1 LEASYAF
8 SVSSELALAKQLAG
22 IAVGDQGVSYNRG
35 LMRNRSKATSNSLL
49 GRGCAVL
56 ECRCRPR
63 CPCSMTSSRGSK
75 RGTNARHDRPVR
87 RRPRIREAYVQGV
100 HSACLNHLH

>member
-1 LEASYAF
+1 MSVRSSQPPLSLEASYAF

-49 GRGCAVL
+49 DRGCAVL
-56 ECRCRPR
+56 ECRCRPHCVLYDFIPWLKAMNQR
-63 CPCSMTSSRGSK
+63 TPRPPGAHASEDKRSRS
-75 RGTNARHDRPVR
+75 
-87 RRPRIREAYVQGV
+87 
-100 HSACLNHLH
+100 